1 MLSLPQLLLPLV
13 AAHHRVAVLFNVIGE
28 VLEGHTNHA
37 AFLVLQVAVI
47 DEIPL
52 FHQPSTEARLY

>member
-52 FHQPSTEARLY
+52 LHHSWIQVHPY